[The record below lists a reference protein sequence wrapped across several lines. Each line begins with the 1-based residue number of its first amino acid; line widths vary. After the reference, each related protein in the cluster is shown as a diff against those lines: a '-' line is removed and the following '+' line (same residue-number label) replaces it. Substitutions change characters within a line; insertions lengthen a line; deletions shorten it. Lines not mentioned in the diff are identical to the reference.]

1 MLHKRGMT
9 AISRLAA
16 TFAWLERHPMIKTF
30 STRKRL
36 QLAGASAIALTA
48 ACMAPTTAMAQDAAP
63 SSATVDTIIVTTT
76 RREENIQDIANSVTA
91 ASGEDLAPFTEG
103 GADIL
108 SLGARI
114 PSVYAE
120 SSNGRVAP
128 RFYIRGLGNTDFD
141 LAASQPVSVIMDNV
155 VMENVILK
163 SFPLFDVAQV
173 EIARGPQ
180 GTLFGRNTTA
190 GTIKFDSV
198 RPSQETD
205 GYVSVSVGN
214 RGTTNLEAALG
225 GSIVED
231 VLSARLSVLS
241 QNREDWI
248 DNDFTGE
255 NNALG
260 GHEEMAGRAQLL
272 FTPNE
277 SFDALLNVHAR
288 SLVGTSAVFR
298 ANILTPGSNELNS
311 NYVREEVYFDST
323 FNNPQAYDS
332 WGTSA
337 TLNYYTDTGLTLTS
351 ITGFETAE
359 GYSLG
364 DIDGGNLAGPGFIP
378 FPSETQDGI
387 DSLEQFT
394 QEFRLASDG
403 DQNVSWQVGA
413 YFFDGEFD
421 ITTVGPNGGFPPSTT
436 IRHENTLWSVFGQTS
451 YQASDN
457 LELSGGLRFTHDE
470 KDLSGIVTAFPVNPV
485 NVSDEQFSWDLSAY
499 YDLDN
504 SQAVF
509 ARLARGFRGPSI
521 QGRDI
526 AFFNQPSVADSET
539 STSFELGYKSEP
551 FDGRARFNATAFY
564 YQVDDLQLSAVGGG
578 GNLVQLINADRGVGY
593 GFEIDSEMWVT
604 DNLFVTAGFSWN
616 ETELQDNDL
625 EVGACAQCTVLDP
638 DADNDGFVEVDG
650 NPFPQAPDYILSLTA
665 RYSVPAST
673 GGEWFV
679 LTDWFYQ
686 GRTNLFLYESEEF
699 YSDGNFE
706 GGLRLGYAGELSGGQ
721 DFEVALFARNITNE
735 HNLVGGIDF
744 NNNTGFVNEP
754 RIVGASFRASLN

>member
-1 MLHKRGMT
+1 MT
-9 AISRLAA
+9 AVSRIAA
-16 TFAWLERHPMIKTF
+16 TFAWLERHPMIKTL
-30 STRKRL
+30 STRKHL
-36 QLAGASAIALTA
+36 QLAGASAIALSA
-48 ACMAPTTAMAQDAAP
+48 ACIAPTTAMAQGAAP
-63 SSATVDTIIVTTT
+63 TSATVETIIVTTT

-91 ASGEDLAPFTEG
+91 ASGEALAPFTEG

-205 GYVSVSVGN
+205 GYVSVTAGSY
-214 RGTTNLEAALG
+214 GTMNLEAAMG
-225 GSIVED
+225 GAVIED
-231 VLSARLSVLS
+231 VLSARLSLLS
-241 QNREDWI
+241 QHRDDWI
-248 DNDFTGE
+248 DNGFTGE
-255 NNALG
+255 DNALG
-260 GHEEMAGRAQLL
+260 GHDEMAGRAQLF
-272 FTPNE
+272 FTPND

-288 SLVGTSAVFR
+288 SLTGTSAVFR
-298 ANILTPGSNELNS
+298 ANILTPGSNSLNG
-311 NYVREEVYFDST
+311 NFVRDEVYYDST
-323 FNNPQAYDS
+323 FNNPQAYDN
-332 WGTSA
+332 WGSSA
-337 TLNYYTDTGLTLTS
+337 TLNFYTDSGLTLTS
-351 ITGFETAE
+351 ISAYESAD

-364 DIDGGNLAGPGFIP
+364 DIDGGNLVTGPGFIP

-387 DSLEQFT
+387 DTLEQFT
-394 QEFRLASDG
+394 QEFRLASD
-403 DQNVSWQVGA
+403 DSQATSWQVGA
-413 YFFDGEFD
+413 YYFESEFD

-436 IRHENTLWSVFGQTS
+436 VRHGNTLWSAFGQVS
-451 YQASDN
+451 HQVSDN
-457 LELSGGLRFTHDE
+457 LELSGGVRFTSDS
-470 KDLSGIVTAFPVNPV
+470 KDLVGVVTSIPVAPV
-485 NVSDEQFSWDLSAY
+485 SASDEQLSWDLSAY
-499 YDLDN
+499 YDLDDR
-504 SQAVF
+504 QAVF

-521 QGRDI
+521 QARDV
-526 AFFNQPSVADSET
+526 AFFSQPSVADSET
-539 STSFELGYKSEP
+539 STSFEVGYKSEP
-551 FDGRARFNATAFY
+551 LDGRARFNATAFY
-564 YQVDDLQLSAVGGG
+564 YQVDDLQLSAVGGA
-578 GNLVQLINADRGVGY
+578 GNLVQLVNADRGVGY
-593 GFEIDSEMWVT
+593 GFEIDSEIFVT

-625 EVGACAQCTVLDP
+625 EVGVCAQCTVLDP
-638 DADNDGFVEVDG
+638 DADIDGFHEVDG

-665 RYSVPAST
+665 RYSIPAGN
-673 GGEWFV
+673 GGEWFAF
-679 LTDWFYQ
+679 TDWYYQ

-706 GGLRLGYAGELSGGQ
+706 GGLRVGYAGELSGGQ
-721 DFEVALFARNITNE
+721 DYEIALFARNITDE
-735 HNLVGGIDF
+735 ENLVGGIDF

>member
-1 MLHKRGMT
+1 MPLSVKPTSLAQPKLVGSKDLLMT
-9 AISRLAA
+9 HA
-16 TFAWLERHPMIKTF
+16 
-30 STRKRL
+30 STARKRV
-36 QLAGASAIALTA
+36 QLAGVSALALTA
-48 ACMAPTTAMAQDAAP
+48 LIPTMAAAQSAPTSTT
-63 SSATVDTIIVTTT
+63 TVETIIVTTT
-76 RREENIQDIANSVTA
+76 RREENVQDIANSVTA
-91 ASGEDLAPFTEG
+91 QSGEALAPLTEG

-108 SLGARI
+108 SLAARI

-198 RPSQETD
+198 RPTQETD
-205 GYVSVSVGN
+205 GYVSVSAGSY
-214 RGTTNLEAALG
+214 GTTNLEAAMG
-225 GSIVED
+225 GALVED
-231 VLSARLSVLS
+231 VLSARLSLLS
-241 QNREDWI
+241 QHRDDWI
-248 DNDFTGE
+248 DNGFTGE

-260 GHEEMAGRAQLL
+260 GFDEQAGRAQLL
-272 FTPNE
+272 YTPTE
-277 SFDALLNVHAR
+277 SFEALLNVHAR

-298 ANILTPGSNELNS
+298 ANILTPGGNALNG
-311 NYVREEVYFDST
+311 NYVRDEVYFDST

-337 TLNYYTDTGLTLTS
+337 ALNYYTDTGVTLTS
-351 ITGFETAE
+351 ITGYETAE

-364 DIDGGNLAGPGFIP
+364 DIDGGNLVTGPGVIP

-387 DSLEQFT
+387 DTLEQFT
-394 QEFRLASDG
+394 QEFRVAFSD
-403 DQNVSWQVGA
+403 DQATTWQLGA
-413 YFFDGEFD
+413 YYFEGEFD

-436 IRHENTLWSVFGQTS
+436 VRHDNTLWSAFGQVS
-451 YQASDN
+451 HQLNDN
-457 LELSGGLRFTHDE
+457 LELSGGLRFTHDA
-470 KDLSGIVTAFPVNPV
+470 KSLIGVVTSIPVTPV
-485 NVSDEQFSWDLSAY
+485 SVSDDQFSWDLSAY
-499 YDLDN
+499 YDLDDR
-504 SQAVF
+504 QAVF

-521 QGRDI
+521 QARDV
-526 AFFNQPSVADSET
+526 AFFNPPSIANSET
-539 STSFELGYKSEP
+539 STSFEVGYKSEP
-551 FDGRARFNATAFY
+551 LDGRARFNATAFY

-578 GNLVQLINADRGVGY
+578 GNLVQLVNADRGVGY

-604 DNLFVTAGFSWN
+604 DNLFVTAGLSWN

-625 EVGACAQCTVLDP
+625 EVGVCAQCTVLDP

-650 NPFPQAPDYILSLTA
+650 NPFPQAPDYILSFTA
-665 RYSVPAST
+665 RYSIPADN
-673 GGEWFV
+673 GGEWFAY
-679 LTDWFYQ
+679 TDWFYQ

-706 GGLRLGYAGELSGGQ
+706 GGLRLGYAGELDGGQ
-721 DFEVALFARNITNE
+721 DYELAVFARNITDE
-735 HNLVGGIDF
+735 DNLVGGIDF

-754 RIVGASFRASLN
+754 RIVGVSFRASLN

>member
-1 MLHKRGMT
+1 MT
-9 AISRLAA
+9 LASIA
-16 TFAWLERHPMIKTF
+16 
-30 STRKRL
+30 RKRV
-36 QLAGASAIALTA
+36 QLAGVSALALTA
-48 ACMAPTTAMAQDAAP
+48 SAFIPATAVAQSAPTST
-63 SSATVDTIIVTTT
+63 STVETIIVTTT
-76 RREENIQDIANSVTA
+76 RREENVQDIANSVTA
-91 ASGEDLAPFTEG
+91 QSGEDLAPLTEG

-108 SLGARI
+108 SLAARI

-163 SFPLFDVAQV
+163 SFPLFDIAQV

-198 RPSQETD
+198 RPTQETD
-205 GYVSVSVGN
+205 GYVSVSAGSY
-214 RGTTNLEAALG
+214 GTTNLEAAMG
-225 GSIVED
+225 GALVED
-231 VLSARLSVLS
+231 VLSARLSLLS
-241 QNREDWI
+241 QHRDDWI
-248 DNDFTGE
+248 DNGFTGE

-260 GHEEMAGRAQLL
+260 GYDEQAGRAQLL
-272 FTPNE
+272 YTPTE
-277 SFDALLNVHAR
+277 SFEALLNVHAR

-298 ANILTPGSNELNS
+298 ANILTPGSNALNS
-311 NYVREEVYFDST
+311 NYVRDEVYFDSA

-337 TLNYYTDTGLTLTS
+337 ALNYYTNAGVTLTS
-351 ITGFETAE
+351 ITGYEAAE

-364 DIDGGNLAGPGFIP
+364 DIDGGNLVTGPGFIP

-394 QEFRLASDG
+394 QEFRIASSD
-403 DQNVSWQVGA
+403 DQPTTWQIGA
-413 YFFDGEFD
+413 YYFSGEFD

-436 IRHENTLWSVFGQTS
+436 VRHDNTLWSAFGQVS
-451 YQASDN
+451 HQLNDN
-457 LELSGGLRFTHDE
+457 LQLSGGLRFTHDAKE
-470 KDLSGIVTAFPVNPV
+470 LVGVVTSIPVAPV
-485 NVSDEQFSWDLSAY
+485 SASDDQFSWDLSAY
-499 YDLDN
+499 YDLDDR
-504 SQAVF
+504 QAVF

-521 QGRDI
+521 QARDV

-539 STSFELGYKSEP
+539 STSFEIGYKSEP
-551 FDGRARFNATAFY
+551 LDGRARFNATAFY

-604 DNLFVTAGFSWN
+604 DNLFVTAGLSWN

-625 EVGACAQCTVLDP
+625 EVGVCAQCTVLDP
-638 DADNDGFVEVDG
+638 DTDTDGFVEVDG
-650 NPFPQAPDYILSLTA
+650 NPFPQAPDYILSFTA
-665 RYSVPAST
+665 RYSIPAGN
-673 GGEWFV
+673 GGEWFAY
-679 LTDWFYQ
+679 TDWFYQ

-706 GGLRLGYAGELSGGQ
+706 GGLRLGYAGEMSGGQ
-721 DFEVALFARNITNE
+721 DYELAVFARNITDE
-735 HNLVGGIDF
+735 DNLVGGIDF

-754 RIVGASFRASLN
+754 RIVGVSFRASLN

>member
-1 MLHKRGMT
+1 MT
-9 AISRLAA
+9 LA
-16 TFAWLERHPMIKTF
+16 
-30 STRKRL
+30 SSVRKRV
-36 QLAGASAIALTA
+36 QLAGVSALALTA
-48 ACMAPTTAMAQDAAP
+48 SALMPATASAQSTPATT
-63 SSATVDTIIVTTT
+63 STVETIIVTTT

-91 ASGEDLAPFTEG
+91 QSGEDLAPLTEG

-108 SLGARI
+108 SLAARI

-205 GYVSVSVGN
+205 GYISVAAGSY
-214 RGTTNLEAALG
+214 GTTNLEAALG
-225 GSIVED
+225 GQVVED
-231 VLSARLSVLS
+231 VLSARLSLLS
-241 QNREDWI
+241 QNRDDWI
-248 DNDFTGE
+248 DNAFTGE
-255 NNALG
+255 TDALG
-260 GHEEMAGRAQLL
+260 GHEEMAGRIQLL
-272 FTPNE
+272 FTPSE
-277 SFDALLNVHAR
+277 TVEALFNVHAR
-288 SLVGTSAVFR
+288 SLTGTSAVFR

-311 NYVREEVYFDST
+311 NYVRDEVYFDST
-323 FNNPQAYDS
+323 FNNPQAYDN

-337 TLNYYTDTGLTLTS
+337 AVNLYLDGGYTLTS
-351 ITGFETAE
+351 ISAYEHAA

-364 DIDGGNLAGPGFIP
+364 DIDGGNLVTGPGFIP

-387 DSLEQFT
+387 DDLDQFS
-394 QEFRLASDG
+394 QEFRFASSD
-403 DQNVSWQVGA
+403 DQTTSWQVGA
-413 YFFDGEFD
+413 YFFDSQFD

-436 IRHENTLWSVFGQTS
+436 VRHTNELWSVFGQ
-451 YQASDN
+451 ASHQLN
-457 LELSGGLRFTHDE
+457 ERLELSGGLRFTVDQ
-470 KDLSGIVTAFPVNPV
+470 KSLVGVVTSIPVTPV
-485 NVSDEQFSWDLSAY
+485 SVQDEQISWDLSAY
-499 YDLDN
+499 YDLDD

-509 ARLARGFRGPSI
+509 ARIARGFRGPSI
-521 QGRDI
+521 QARDV
-526 AFFNQPSVADSET
+526 AFFNPPSIADSET

-551 FDGRARFNATAFY
+551 LDGRARFNATAFY
-564 YQVDDLQLSAVGGG
+564 YQIDDLQLSAVGGG

-616 ETELQDNDL
+616 ETELQDSDL
-625 EVGACAQCTVLDP
+625 EVGVCAQCTVLDP
-638 DADNDGFVEVDG
+638 DADFDGFVEVDG
-650 NPFPQAPDYILSLTA
+650 NPFPQAPDYILSFSA
-665 RYSVPAST
+665 RYSIPAGN
-673 GGEWFV
+673 GGEWFAF
-679 LTDWFYQ
+679 TDWFYQ

-706 GGLRLGYAGELSGGQ
+706 GGLRVGYAGELSGGQ
-721 DFEVALFARNITNE
+721 DYEVALFARNITDE
-735 HNLVGGIDF
+735 DNLVGGIDF

-754 RIVGASFRASLN
+754 RIIGASFRASLN